1 MQPNH
6 LARLDFPK
14 FDPSQGENEI
24 SSLILGFFAFIFA
37 MALVG
42 MVLYLYV
49 AGALH
54 TFALRPFRVA
64 VYIAV
69 FFLAMTAWIGFM
81 QKSSTNCETADT
93 HEGSPE
99 LPQVALTGQ
108 C

>member
-6 LARLDFPK
+6 LARLDFQK
-14 FDPSQGENEI
+14 FDPSQGGNEI

-49 AGALH
+49 AGALQ

-69 FFLAMTAWIGFM
+69 FFLSMTAWIVFM
-81 QKSSTNCETADT
+81 QNSSTSCETADT
-93 HEGSPE
+93 REGSPE
-99 LPQVALTGQ
+99 LPQVALTAE

>member
-1 MQPNH
+1 MQPNY

-14 FDPSQGENEI
+14 FDPSQGGNEI

-69 FFLAMTAWIGFM
+69 LFLAMTAWIGFI
-81 QKSSTNCETADT
+81 QNSSKGCETADNL
-93 HEGSPE
+93 EGSLE
-99 LPQVALTGQ
+99 LPQVTLAAQ